1 MAACEWDPTAV
12 TTVTIIGI
20 IIDVMAVT
28 LAIAAQSPSAE
39 TTDLFVAFDVAI
51 K

>member
-1 MAACEWDPTAV
+1 LAVCEWDPTAV
-12 TTVTIIGI
+12 TTVTMIGTIIG
-20 IIDVMAVT
+20 VMAVT
-28 LAIAAQSPSAE
+28 LAIAAQSLSAE